1 MADAEERKAAREA
14 AKAERERVKAEREAE
29 RALKAEERERA
40 KAEREGKKAPPA
52 EAAAEHDAQ
61 QAVAAAVAVVEATH
75 VSTAPRTL
83 AKVQAQIHSTDCIR
97 YPFVPPLCRS
107 ATPWLMRTS
116 SYHLNNLVEL

>member
-1 MADAEERKAAREA
+1 MGRQKQQ
-14 AKAERERVKAEREAE
+14 
-29 RALKAEERERA
+29 LQ
-40 KAEREGKKAPPA
+40 
-52 EAAAEHDAQ
+52 AAAEHDAQ
-61 QAVAAAVAVVEATH
+61 QAVAAALAVVEATH

-116 SYHLNNLVEL
+116 SYHLNTLVEL